1 MVQSQ
6 QELVNAIKN
15 DKVIKKEITDTLMEL
30 DVMPSTGTQ
39 AYLNDLLIDIYNR
52 VNNKDD
58 TVEIEVL
65 DETTSEKLIEFIN
78 NNFTTYSA
86 KLFRQSIK

>member
-15 DKVIKKEITDTLMEL
+15 DKVIKVEITDTLLEL
-30 DVMPSTGTQ
+30 DVLPSVGTQ

-52 VNNKDD
+52 ICNKEDN
-58 TVEIEVL
+58 VKVEVL
-65 DETTSEKLIEFIN
+65 EETTPENFIN
-78 NNFTTYSA
+78 FVNDKFTTYSA
-86 KLFRQSIK
+86 KLFRHSIK

>member
-30 DVMPSTGTQ
+30 DIMPSTGTQ

-52 VNNKDD
+52 ICNKEDNI
-58 TVEIEVL
+58 EIEAL
-65 DETTSEKLIEFIN
+65 AETTPEKFIEFIDD
-78 NNFTTYSA
+78 NFTTYSA
-86 KLFRQSIK
+86 KLFKRSIR

>member
-6 QELVNAIKN
+6 QYLTDAIKN
-15 DKVIKKEITDTLMEL
+15 DKVIKSDIIDTLIEL
-30 DVMPSTGTQ
+30 DELPSVGTQ

-52 VNNKDD
+52 VCDPEDNIK
-58 TVEIEVL
+58 IEVL
-65 DETTSEKLIEFIN
+65 DETTPDKMIEFVN

-86 KLFRQSIK
+86 KLFRQSVR

>member
-15 DKVIKKEITDTLMEL
+15 DKVIKVEITDTLLEL
-30 DVMPSTGTQ
+30 DVLPSVGTQ

-52 VNNKDD
+52 ICNKEDNVK
-58 TVEIEVL
+58 VEALE
-65 DETTSEKLIEFIN
+65 ETTPEKFISFVN
-78 NNFTTYSA
+78 DKFTTYSA
-86 KLFRQSIK
+86 KLFRHSIK

>member
-15 DKVIKKEITDTLMEL
+15 DKILKVEITDTLLEL
-30 DVMPSTGTQ
+30 DVLPSVGTQ

-52 VNNKDD
+52 ICNKEDNIK
-58 TVEIEVL
+58 VEALE
-65 DETTSEKLIEFIN
+65 ETTPENFISFVN
-78 NNFTTYSA
+78 DKFTTYSA
-86 KLFRQSIK
+86 KLFRHSIK